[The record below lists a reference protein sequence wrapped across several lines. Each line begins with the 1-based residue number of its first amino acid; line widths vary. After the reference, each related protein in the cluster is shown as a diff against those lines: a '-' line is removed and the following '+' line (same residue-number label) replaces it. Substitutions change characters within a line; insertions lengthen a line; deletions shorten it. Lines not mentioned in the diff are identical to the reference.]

1 MMENFVILAILAL
14 VGLTAL
20 RLLLI
25 PMQLL
30 WKLLLHGVCGLL
42 CLWILNS
49 VSDFTGLY
57 LPLNAVT
64 VLTAGLLGVPG
75 LGLLALLE
83 G

>member
-1 MMENFVILAILAL
+1 MENFVILAILAL

>member
-1 MMENFVILAILAL
+1 MENLVVLVILAL

-25 PMQLL
+25 PMGLL
-30 WKLLLHGVCGLL
+30 WKLLLHSVSGLL

-49 VSDFTGLY
+49 VSDFTGIF

>member
-1 MMENFVILAILAL
+1 MEKFVVLAILAL

-25 PMQLL
+25 PMRLL
-30 WKLLLHGVCGLL
+30 WKLMLHSVSGLL

-49 VSDFTGLY
+49 VSGFTGII